1 MKQDIE
7 KLEKGKG
14 QKVQRRAK
22 HSFKDSRIWA
32 IDVEKLKKCWLTT
45 LQLRRRRLQ
54 GAEET

>member
-7 KLEKGKG
+7 KLEK
-14 QKVQRRAK
+14 VQRRAK
-22 HSFKDSRIWA
+22 HWFADSRIWA
-32 IDVEKLKKCWLTT
+32 IDVEKLKKCGLIT